1 MLCSAYIVTCAV
13 IVVWQLSLISTAVSL
28 LEDGWE
34 EILQAANTTA
44 ALLIAMAGS
53 RFADRF
59 EYRRFRCEQYRDLK
73 RSMAADIRSEETITR
88 DGTEIYGERQHEE
101 RAVELMSDLRAGDR
115 VAIYQIR
122 LNLLRDQSYWF
133 GRDL

>member
-1 MLCSAYIVTCAV
+1 M
-13 IVVWQLSLISTAVSL
+13 
-28 LEDGWE
+28 
-34 EILQAANTTA
+34 
-44 ALLIAMAGS
+44 
-53 RFADRF
+53 
-59 EYRRFRCEQYRDLK
+59 
-73 RSMAADIRSEETITR
+73 RSEETITR
-88 DGTEIYGERQHEE
+88 DGTEIYGERQREE

>member
-1 MLCSAYIVTCAV
+1 MCCECGMGIQPDLYCRF
-13 IVVWQLSLISTAVSL
+13 LIG
-28 LEDGWE
+28 GW
-34 EILQAANTTA
+34 IGRDSPSCHTTA
-44 ALLIAMAGS
+44 ALLIAMAGLS
-53 RFADRF
+53 SAGLFK
-59 EYRRFRCEQYRDLK
+59 YRRFRCEQYRDVTV
-73 RSMAADIRSEETITR
+73 STAADLRSEKIITQ
-88 DGTEIYGERQHEE
+88 DVTEIYGERQRKE

>member
-1 MLCSAYIVTCAV
+1 V
-13 IVVWQLSLISTAVSL
+13 IVVWQLSLIHTAVSF

-34 EILQAANTTA
+34 EIPQVATTTA
-44 ALLIAMAGS
+44 ALLIAVAGL
-53 RFADRF
+53 RFAGRF

-73 RSMAADIRSEETITR
+73 ISVVADIISEGTITR
-88 DGTEIYGERQHEE
+88 DGTEIYGERQREE
-101 RAVELMSDLRAGDR
+101 REVELMSDLRAGDR